1 MRRKFIHVT
10 RADREFLCIAFSV
23 TPMTV
28 YRALH
33 YADKDSKQ
41 SLLAR
46 KIRKLAK
53 ERGGIVMLTTPE
65 VETLHDADGYMR
77 QYMPNGVMIEFNKAD
92 GCADIIQAG
101 ETVRHE
107 EDVKINDILA
117 LQAWAS
123 AL

>member
-10 RADREFLCIAFSV
+10 RADREFLCAAFGV

-33 YADKDSKQ
+33 YADKDSKR

-77 QYMPNGVMIEFNKAD
+77 QYMSNGVMIEFNKAD

-123 AL
+123 SL